1 MPAGAAFMG
10 ESWRPR
16 FCPGVDPA
24 VPSQTPSR
32 TEPEAMSPRDSDRA
46 VIRRPRHSLA
56 EDIQGLTIAAAVS
69 VLGMSIFAAGGMM
82 LGGMAGVSLLLHYA
96 TGWPFGVLF
105 VLVNLPFYLLSMR
118 RMGWEFTLK
127 TFIAVGIT
135 GFVADMLPRL
145 AEFAFITPVYS
156 AVFGGALVG
165 MGILSFIRHRASLG
179 GLGILA
185 VYLQQR
191 RGWSAGKVQM
201 AFDTCIMLAALSV
214 LEPSKVA
221 WSALGALVLNL
232 VLYFNHRPGRYM
244 GV

>member
-1 MPAGAAFMG
+1 MGKSAAARG
-10 ESWRPR
+10 R
-16 FCPGVDPA
+16 PGVDRA
-24 VPSQTPSR
+24 VPPQTSSR
-32 TEPEAMSPRDSDRA
+32 SEPDAALPRETDRA
-46 VIRRPRHSLA
+46 GRPHPVRRPRHSLA
-56 EDIQGLTIAAAVS
+56 DDIQGLTIAAAVS
-69 VLGMSIFAAGGMM
+69 ALGMSIFAAGGMM